1 MVQVSVSDKINHV
14 DWLISPKKSLGYLFL
29 WEPLKSV
36 TGTQFCGVHKS
47 WCRHSC
53 SVSAVNHIIMPLI
66 SSFSYQFVFLFF
78 LLFHLLAAFQSW
90 DSLHGP
96 SPAGDR

>member
-1 MVQVSVSDKINHV
+1 MEFINPGVDIPVQ
-14 DWLISPKKSLGYLFL
+14 LP
-29 WEPLKSV
+29 
-36 TGTQFCGVHKS
+36 
-47 WCRHSC
+47 
-53 SVSAVNHIIMPLI
+53 VSAVNHIIMPLI

-96 SPAGDR
+96 SPAGDRWGSPV